1 MVIVPSRLLFTS
13 KKPMLLLEA
22 LNDLVPVIVALP
34 DAVHPLK
41 VMT

>member
-1 MVIVPSRLLFTS
+1 MVIVPSRLLFIS
-13 KKPMLLLEA
+13 KKLMLPPDA